1 MIKQGDCSVWLNC
14 LLETARTWDDKYYYE
29 WTALS
34 AKEFPHF
41 VDGKY
46 TPRQFYQYKPSA
58 ELERAHQIYLAAHYF
73 LYDVEKAEHS
83 FKQFKAWLK

>member
-14 LLETARTWDDKYYYE
+14 LLETAHTWDAKYYHE

-34 AKEFPHF
+34 AKEFPPY

-58 ELERAHQIYLAAHYF
+58 ELERAHQILFGGVLFSFRRKARRTFFQAIQSLA
-73 LYDVEKAEHS
+73 
-83 FKQFKAWLK
+83 